1 MRIPAYDD
9 LRVGLNQLPTPTM
22 RSGEVQDT
30 ASRQITAAGQGL
42 QRAGQDLTKHVL
54 ELQQEVN
61 DTMLMGRL
69 NLIKEHAIELEH
81 NQQTGF
87 RMLKGD
93 QALTRPDNQTL
104 EDEYSGALQKFIDQQ
119 GEGLAPAVLSR
130 YREQTGNMVNGLRER
145 AMVHRNG
152 EFVTYTVKQNEA
164 IIATAA
170 REIAM
175 NPGDEKVL
183 AAATGRID
191 AGIDRIASINGM
203 APEQK
208 EQVRRAQI
216 SSALRGAVTQLMD
229 DDPHKATAFLE
240 KHLDKMD
247 YPDVVALRGQLTEA
261 IDRADGIA
269 AGEAIVKGGGPVNT
283 DFESIFQHTLKIE
296 GGYVADDAGKGETN
310 LGINKTANPDLNI
323 KGMTVSKAREVYRQR
338 YWNAIGGDSL
348 PPQVRAIAFDA
359 AVNHGPS
366 FANKIIAQAD
376 GDPAK
381 MIALRRAEYAR
392 LVRSNPGKY
401 GKYAKSWESR
411 LKSLEGGAGPR
422 STATMLAQADQIQ
435 NPKQRDYAKKTVR
448 ERAAEDEFARKED
461 YENRYT
467 QAQTTAFSRPG
478 GWADIP
484 SSEWSQIKP
493 EDQARLMAGAPKVDE
508 PEAMQQLLSNPS
520 LWAPGKIEQ
529 FRHLVTESTYRQFQA
544 KGRGEGASERIFEA
558 TIDNNQ
564 LNEQLQS
571 AGLFHLVSPK
581 KDGDK
586 EAKNSLLSALQRE
599 INAQQQARGRKLT
612 LEEKR
617 VLTHQLIKPVRV
629 QASRTG
635 SLFGLF
641 DGGASME
648 KRAWQV
654 ENPGNILIPKQAAD
668 AIVAALRAN
677 GIPPTTENIVAAYL
691 RAENSK

>member
-69 NLIKEHAIELEH
+69 NLIKGHAIELEH

-93 QALTRPDNQTL
+93 QALTRPDNMAL
-104 EDEYSGALQKFIDQQ
+104 EDEYGNALQKFIEQQ

-130 YREQTGNMVNGLRER
+130 YREQAGNMVNGLRER

-152 EFVTYTVKQNEA
+152 EYANYRAKQYEA
-164 IIATAA
+164 IIGTAS
-170 REIAM
+170 REIAI

-183 AAATGRID
+183 EGAASRIGSTIERMAAL
-191 AGIDRIASINGM
+191 AGHP
-203 APEQK
+203 PEWVEVTK
-208 EQVRRAQI
+208 RTAM
-216 SSALRGAVTQLMD
+216 SGALKGAIVQLMD
-229 DDPHKATAFLE
+229 DDPHKAQAFLE

-247 YPDVVALRGQLTEA
+247 FQDAAALRGQLKDA
-261 IDRADGIA
+261 AAQVDGERMGAEIF
-269 AGEAIVKGGGPVNT
+269 KGAGPVGA

-411 LKSLEGGAGPR
+411 LKSLEGGGRR
-422 STATMLAQADQIQ
+422 SRADMLAEADQIKD
-435 NPKQRDYAKKTVR
+435 PRGR
-448 ERAAEDEFARKED
+448 RAAQDKIVQLDEREKLAKSEEYSHLLATAWQQRGQGAAGHLDIQKSVFNGLTAEDQKKIIEGPARADDPQLMLALMNPENLNPQFLMD
-461 YENRYT
+461 NRYRMT
-467 QAQTTAFSRPG
+467 EETFQRKMEQATKLDVR
-478 GWADIP
+478 
-484 SSEWSQIKP
+484 K
-493 EDQARLMAGAPKVDE
+493 
-508 PEAMQQLLSNPS
+508 
-520 LWAPGKIEQ
+520 
-529 FRHLVTESTYRQFQA
+529 
-544 KGRGEGASERIFEA
+544 A
-558 TIDNNQ
+558 TIDNEVFNAE
-564 LNEQLQS
+564 LDAAGMFSMRTSSNSNDKQS
-571 AGLFHLVSPK
+571 LVKLRDVYESEI
-581 KDGDK
+581 DAQQRK
-586 EAKNSLLSALQRE
+586 ERRELTRDEKRSLLR
-599 INAQQQARGRKLT
+599 
-612 LEEKR
+612 
-617 VLTHQLIKPVRV
+617 QLIKPVRE
-629 QASRTG
+629 RYTREG
-635 SLFGLF
+635 IF
-641 DGGASME
+641 GGARKVDVS
-648 KRAWQV
+648 KRAYQV
-654 ENPGNILIPKQAAD
+654 ENPGNIMIPQTELNK
-668 AIVAALRAN
+668 ILVKLKEN
-677 GIPPTTENIVAAYL
+677 GIPPTLQNIVAAYL
-691 RAENSK
+691 QGKGKNNG

>member
-9 LRVGLNQLPTPTM
+9 LHVGLNQLPTPTM

-93 QALTRPDNQTL
+93 QALTRPDNMAL
-104 EDEYSGALQKFIDQQ
+104 EDEYGNALQKFIDQQ

-130 YREQTGNMVNGLRER
+130 YREQAGNMVNGLRER

-152 EFVTYTVKQNEA
+152 EYANYRAKQYEA
-164 IIATAA
+164 IIGTAS
-170 REIAM
+170 REIAI

-183 AAATGRID
+183 EGAASRIGSTIERMAAL
-191 AGIDRIASINGM
+191 AGHP
-203 APEQK
+203 PEWVEVTK
-208 EQVRRAQI
+208 RTAM
-216 SSALRGAVTQLMD
+216 SGALKGAIVQLMD
-229 DDPHKATAFLE
+229 DDPHKAQAFLD

-247 YPDVVALRGQLTEA
+247 FQDAVALRGQLTEA

-435 NPKQRDYAKKTVR
+435 SQKQRDYAKKTVR
-448 ERAAEDEFARKED
+448 ERVAEDEFARKED

-544 KGRGEGASERIFEA
+544 KGRGEGASERIFDA

-617 VLTHQLIKPVRV
+617 VLTRQLIKPVRV

-641 DGGASME
+641 DGSTSKE